1 MVRSEGSSEAA
12 PLVVAVGG
20 GKGGVGKTVV
30 ALNLALAMAKLG
42 ARVIAVDADL
52 GSANLHTMLGI
63 DHPRETLQALL
74 DGRIS
79 NLCDACIPSGFENLS
94 LIAGSVA
101 VPGAANLHHAR
112 KLKLMRHIA
121 KLNADVVVVDCGA
134 GVHFNVVDFFAAADV
149 RLLVATAQLVSLQNA
164 YGFLKATVYRML
176 RQAANELGKV
186 ELFDQASDHSEVETV
201 RQLVDRIAQQDD
213 ALANELRNLLT
224 TMRFGLLGNQLADS
238 REQNALHALSRMVR
252 DFLTLE
258 VPVLG
263 GLLRKDRIHTAVT
276 RRRPFIVE
284 GTDAESLLL
293 LQIAERYL
301 TMQRSAHD
309 RPRPTNPV
317 AAVDSG
323 GRLLDP
329 FDQAASNTAVPLP
342 ASLSLYQ
349 RAHERH
355 RIDWQ
360 ATIELGGFRQAGRV
374 LDISQGGVKLEL
386 PRACVVGT
394 HLRVVV
400 LSHKAAPTALAA
412 RVVHVSG
419 LRVGCLFD
427 PPPAKATITALLER
441 AESDARG
448 K

>member
-1 MVRSEGSSEAA
+1 
-12 PLVVAVGG
+12 
-20 GKGGVGKTVV
+20 
-30 ALNLALAMAKLG
+30 MAKLG
-42 ARVIAVDADL
+42 ARVVAVDADL

-63 DHPRETLQALL
+63 DHPQQTLQALL

-79 NLCDACIPSGFENLS
+79 NLSDACVATAFENLS

-101 VPGAANLHHAR
+101 VPGAANLQHAR

-134 GVHFNVVDFFAAADV
+134 GIHFNVVDFFAAADV
-149 RLLVATAQLVSLQNA
+149 RLLVAPAQLVSLQNA

-176 RQAANELGKV
+176 RQCAHELGKV
-186 ELFDQASDHSEVETV
+186 QLFEQASDHTEVETV
-201 RQLVDRIAQQDD
+201 RQLVDRIAQQDE
-213 ALANELRNLLT
+213 ALATELRVLLT
-224 TMRFGLLGNQLADS
+224 TMRFGLLGNQLVDS
-238 REQNALHALSRMVR
+238 REQNALHALSRMVS
-252 DFLTLE
+252 DFLTLQ

-263 GLLRKDRIHTAVT
+263 GLLRKDRIHAAVT
-276 RRRPFIVE
+276 RRRPFIID

-293 LQIAERYL
+293 LKIAERYL

-309 RPRPTNPV
+309 RPRPVAPI

-342 ASLSLYQ
+342 ASLSHYQ

-355 RIDWQ
+355 RIDWA
-360 ATIELGGFRQAGRV
+360 ATIELGGFRQVGRV
-374 LDISQGGVKLEL
+374 LDISEGGVKLEL
-386 PRACVVGT
+386 PRACSIGT

-400 LSHKAAPTALAA
+400 LAHKAALAA

-419 LRVGCLFD
+419 LLVGCVFD
-427 PPPAKATITALLER
+427 PIPKKP
-441 AESDARG
+441 
-448 K
+448 